1 MYMCEFNR
9 FKITGV
15 YSSFLRKIVS
25 CEGIDTPEATS
36 FEVPITMD
44 VDTTCSYVKVLIT
57 DDSMSEFMLQG
68 NYAEIRSIIDGS
80 GNCKIVSIDVYI
92 LEKDV
97 EDINTPEPLNTGC
110 GTWLEKTDKQ
120 EVSRYENI
128 LSNNVDKHLEKALN
142 TFMTFCIENRR
153 IMLFRFMLATF
164 EKGIVEYN
172 PSIEHNNKILSR
184 IGSIV
189 LAIVKQ
195 IAN

>member
-1 MYMCEFNR
+1 MYTCEINR

-15 YSSFLRKIVS
+15 YSSILRKIVS

-36 FEVPITMD
+36 FEVPATMD
-44 VDTTCSYVKVLIT
+44 VDMSYSYVKMLIT
-57 DDSMSEFMLQG
+57 DNSISEFMLQG

-80 GNCKIVSIDVYI
+80 GNCKIVSIDVCV

-110 GTWLEKTDKQ
+110 GTWLEKIDKQ

-128 LSNNVDKHLEKALN
+128 LSNNADKHLEKALN

-164 EKGIVEYN
+164 EKGTFEYD
-172 PSIEHNNKILSR
+172 PSTGHDNKVLSG
-184 IGSIV
+184 IGSII

-195 IAN
+195 ISN